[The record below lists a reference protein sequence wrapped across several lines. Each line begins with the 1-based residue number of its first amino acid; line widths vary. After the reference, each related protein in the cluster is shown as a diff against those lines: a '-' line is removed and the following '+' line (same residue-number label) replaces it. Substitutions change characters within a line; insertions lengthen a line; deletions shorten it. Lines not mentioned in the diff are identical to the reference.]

1 MADTR
6 RSWNPEEIVAFTIE
20 DIISGKRPV
29 LYVGRDVSDGTWS
42 VSSGGEVPADEIR
55 VVSLADVMKIDAS
68 INELVDLPLG
78 WYAERPTP
86 EAPWVREPSFA
97 TEWDEFV
104 SEAQEYTKDCQ
115 ERLMSEFS
123 LLEWERFEYD
133 QETAE
138 LVFGNAG
145 TPRPQVGM
153 MIQIVGSWSAQA
165 NTWLWSWAN
174 DRILPSATQHVHLLK
189 QFGEQYD
196 FERLKT
202 PIWPATEADGWEMA
216 CVACL
221 LLQGEGVYRAPQPD
235 GDGALF
241 MVVRYPEF
249 IDE

>member
-1 MADTR
+1 MTDTR
-6 RSWNPEEIVAFTIE
+6 ISWNPEEIAAFTIE

-29 LYVGRDVSDGTWS
+29 LYVGRDVSDGSWLFS
-42 VSSGGEVPADEIR
+42 GGGEVTADEIR
-55 VVSLADVMKIDAS
+55 LVSLADVMKIDAS
-68 INELVDLPLG
+68 LNELVDLPLG

-86 EAPWVREPSFA
+86 EAPWVREPSFS

-104 SEAQEYTKDCQ
+104 SEAQEYTKDRQ
-115 ERLMSEFS
+115 ERLISEFS
-123 LLEWERFEYD
+123 LLEWDRFEYD

-138 LVFGNAG
+138 LVFLNAG
-145 TPRPQVGM
+145 TPKVGM

-165 NTWLWSWAN
+165 NTWLWSWGN
-174 DRILPSATQHVHLLK
+174 DSIPPSAAEHVHLLK

-202 PIWPATEADGWEMA
+202 PLWPAKEADGWEMA

-221 LLQGEGVYRAPQPD
+221 LLQGEGVYRAPD
-235 GDGALF
+235 DDGALF